1 MGEMAVIGDTLKQCP
16 WNLRILNLWDN
27 HLCDRAAV
35 LLASAVEEYRG
46 FEYIGLGRNRITDV
60 GLAALC
66 APFNLQVLDED
77 GLHEKQEHVKGQQ
90 AKIDADAKAKAKAK
104 AAPAP
109 SEGRQKREAPQFVD
123 EVKEFPADNEG
134 GESVWVFRR
143 YTELKTLNVSE
154 NPISDSKALEELQM
168 YGPPQA
174 ELVVRGCP
182 VSRKNIANKRHHT
195 PAWCADA
202 GWVLRMI

>member
-123 EVKEFPADNEG
+123 ELKEFPPEEG
-134 GESVWVFRR
+134 SSEPSVWVFKR
-143 YTELKTLNVSE
+143 YHDLKILNVS
-154 NPISDSKALEELQM
+154 
-168 YGPPQA
+168 
-174 ELVVRGCP
+174 
-182 VSRKNIANKRHHT
+182 
-195 PAWCADA
+195 
-202 GWVLRMI
+202 